1 MLKRVW
7 FKCFWGSL
15 TLLALGTSLALAQE
29 GQPVPKTK
37 TPAAHPSSPV
47 AAGMAQADES
57 PWTKL
62 CTKNDQT
69 DNRQICL
76 VQHGGIDPETGI
88 VLGTV
93 AVRSVEGEDRQA
105 LVVGLTTAYSLVIP
119 VGVQIKIDDSEQIS
133 LQYVFCFSSSCQAQI
148 ELTKENLDKM
158 RKGKQMILS
167 AMTMQQR
174 SMGFPV
180 PLPGFGNAYDGPPA
194 DNAKFE
200 EAWRQLMEKSRQRQ
214 IELANKIAAQQKEQ
228 STQQL
233 QAGAPPQVGVQV
245 PAQPPSH

>member
-1 MLKRVW
+1 MLKRVG

-15 TLLALGTSLALAQE
+15 ILITLGTSLALGQE

-37 TPAAHPSSPV
+37 APAAHPSTP
-47 AAGMAQADES
+47 APAGTAQTDES

-62 CTKNDQT
+62 CTKNNQT
-69 DNRQICL
+69 DNRQVCL

-93 AVRSVEGEDRQA
+93 AVRSVEGEDKQA
-105 LVVGLTTAYSLVIP
+105 LVVGLTTAYSLVMP
-119 VGVQIKIDDSEQIS
+119 AGMQIKIDDSEPI
-133 LQYVFCFSSSCQAQI
+133 LLRYVFCFSASCQAQI

-158 RKGKQMILS
+158 RKGKQMIVA

-174 SMGFPV
+174 SIGFPV
-180 PLPGFGNAYDGPPA
+180 PLPGFGNAYDGSPA

-200 EAWRQLMEKSRQRQ
+200 EAWRQLMEKSNQRQ
-214 IELANKIAAQQKEQ
+214 LELANKVAQQQQ
-228 STQQL
+228 SAQQP
-233 QAGAPPQVGVQV
+233 QAGVPPQAGVQV
-245 PAQPPSH
+245 PAQAPAH